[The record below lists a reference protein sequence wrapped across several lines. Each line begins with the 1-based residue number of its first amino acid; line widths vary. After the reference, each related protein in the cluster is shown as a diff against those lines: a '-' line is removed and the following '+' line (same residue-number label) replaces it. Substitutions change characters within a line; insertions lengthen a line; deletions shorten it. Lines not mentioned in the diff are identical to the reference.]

1 MLARL
6 LVAFVLST
14 GPELNKHSLALAH
27 DIPANLLYVI
37 GRSNSLSLNI
47 KYQYQHSLLHDL
59 TQRTVSVT
67 PLGSNQHSLSSLD
80 IFNVR

>member
-27 DIPANLLYVI
+27 DIPANSLYVI
-37 GRSNSLSLNI
+37 CRSNSLSLNI

-59 TQRTVSVT
+59 TQRTVT
-67 PLGSNQHSLSSLD
+67 PMGSNQHSLSSLD